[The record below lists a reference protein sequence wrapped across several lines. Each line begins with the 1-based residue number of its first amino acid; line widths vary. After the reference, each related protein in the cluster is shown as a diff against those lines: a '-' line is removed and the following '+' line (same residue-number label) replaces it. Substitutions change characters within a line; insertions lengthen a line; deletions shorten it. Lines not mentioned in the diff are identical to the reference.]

1 MMDGEYELGYLRSG
15 VPQLEGYLLS
25 KELYWPIGASPLPG
39 MTPYPQLTLGGI
51 LLSLA
56 KLSAQAL
63 TPEQNS
69 VLSQLRTGLDATRSH
84 WRVAWEQKAQRE
96 FQARLSLW
104 RDYVEEYRQHPS
116 EQADRYTY
124 EVSRRV
130 MLELLSHEARSLPD
144 TELDLLA
151 ALDKVVLAKLL
162 PGKFLWEEGLAGAFP
177 PETYWYLYRQPK

>member
-1 MMDGEYELGYLRSG
+1 
-15 VPQLEGYLLS
+15 
-25 KELYWPIGASPLPG
+25 

-63 TPEQNS
+63 TPEQNRE
-69 VLSQLRTGLDATRSH
+69 LSQLRTRLDATRSH
-84 WRVAWEQKAQRE
+84 WRVAWEQKAGRE

-104 RDYVEEYRQHPS
+104 RDYVEEYRQHPA